1 MTLPIQLAAA
11 DSAPG
16 VALSLSSTQVLSAL
30 VLAGLLGM
38 IGQAVRA
45 IVGLKKM
52 NDDALSGGVSAS
64 DLFIAS
70 RLVTSEII
78 GFVVGVVTAFSLD
91 INQLVT
97 VTNFQLLLGIVA
109 AGYAGT
115 DVIEGFA
122 RRLGGIGGGA
132 TAPGAGSS
140 GTAPGAGSSGPTP
153 APGKPPPPSKPGN
166 HLQQNQLEAYQAARA
181 DGLSDVA
188 SQALVANMTGESLA
202 RPDDY
207 HYDVRHY
214 SQGIIQWDPTRA
226 AAIQKEFGQY
236 PRFMTVAQQTQA
248 AIWEIRTVSRFLPS
262 KTAIETE
269 TSAEAII
276 AVLVRNYEVP
286 ANPDEDIKI
295 RVAYLGSLSSLVE
308 RSALA

>member
-11 DSAPG
+11 DSAPSI
-16 VALSLSSTQVLSAL
+16 ALSLSSAQVLSAL

-52 NDDALSGGVSAS
+52 NDDALSGGVSAN

-97 VTNFQLLLGIVA
+97 VTSLQFLLGIVA

-115 DVIEGFA
+115 DIIEGFA

-140 GTAPGAGSSGPTP
+140 GTAG
-153 APGKPPPPSKPGN
+153 APGKPPAPSKPGN

-188 SQALVANMTGESLA
+188 SQALVANMTGKSLA

-207 HYDVRHY
+207 HYDVSHY
-214 SQGIIQWDPTRA
+214 SQGIVQWDPTRA
-226 AAIQKEFGQY
+226 AAIQKEFGQF
-236 PRFMTVAQQTQA
+236 PQFMSVTDQTRA

-286 ANPDEDIKI
+286 ANPDEDIKT
-295 RVAYLGSLSSLVE
+295 RVAYLASLASLVE

>member
-1 MTLPIQLAAA
+1 MTLPIQAVAADTATTLAA
-11 DSAPG
+11 P
-16 VALSLSSTQVLSAL
+16 LSSEQVLSAL

-91 INQLVT
+91 INKLVT
-97 VTNFQLLLGIVA
+97 VTNFQFLLGIVA

-115 DVIEGFA
+115 DIIEGFA
-122 RRLGGIGGGA
+122 RRLSGIGGGA
-132 TAPGAGSS
+132 NVPSAGAGT
-140 GTAPGAGSSGPTP
+140 GGGGASVP
-153 APGKPPPPSKPGN
+153 APPPPKPGSR
-166 HLQQNQLEAYQAARA
+166 LQQNQLEAYQAARA
-181 DGLSDVA
+181 DGLSDA
-188 SQALVANMTGESLA
+188 AALALVANMTGESLA

-207 HYDVRHY
+207 HYDVSHY
-214 SQGIIQWDPTRA
+214 SQGIVQWDPSRA
-226 AAIQKEFGQY
+226 AAIQREFGQY
-236 PRFMTVAQQTQA
+236 PRYMSVAEQTRA
-248 AIWEIRTVSRFLPS
+248 AIWEIRTVPRFLPS
-262 KTAIETE
+262 KTAIETD
-269 TSAEAII
+269 TSAAAIV

-286 ANPDEDIKI
+286 ANPDEDIKT
-295 RVAYLGSLSSLVE
+295 RVEYLASIGPLVD

>member
-11 DSAPG
+11 DGAPSI
-16 VALSLSSTQVLSAL
+16 ALSLSSAQVLSAL

-52 NDDALSGGVSAS
+52 NDDALSGGVSAN

-97 VTNFQLLLGIVA
+97 VTSLQFLLGIVA

-115 DVIEGFA
+115 DIIEGFA

-140 GTAPGAGSSGPTP
+140 GTAG

-207 HYDVRHY
+207 HYDVSHY
-214 SQGIIQWDPTRA
+214 SQGIVQWDPTRA
-226 AAIQKEFGQY
+226 AAI
-236 PRFMTVAQQTQA
+236 
-248 AIWEIRTVSRFLPS
+248 
-262 KTAIETE
+262 
-269 TSAEAII
+269 
-276 AVLVRNYEVP
+276 
-286 ANPDEDIKI
+286 
-295 RVAYLGSLSSLVE
+295 
-308 RSALA
+308 

>member
-11 DSAPG
+11 DSAPS
-16 VALSLSSTQVLSAL
+16 VALSLSSAQVLSAL

-52 NDDALSGGVSAS
+52 NDDALSGGVSAN

-97 VTNFQLLLGIVA
+97 VTSLQFLLGIVA

-115 DVIEGFA
+115 DIIEGFA

-140 GTAPGAGSSGPTP
+140 GTAG
-153 APGKPPPPSKPGN
+153 APGKPPAPSKPGN

-188 SQALVANMTGESLA
+188 SQALVANMTGKSLA

-207 HYDVRHY
+207 HYDVSHY
-214 SQGIIQWDPTRA
+214 SQGIVQWDPTRA
-226 AAIQKEFGQY
+226 AAIQKEFGQF
-236 PRFMTVAQQTQA
+236 PRFMSVTDQTRA

-286 ANPDEDIKI
+286 ANPDEDIKT
-295 RVAYLGSLSSLVE
+295 RVAYLASLASLVE

>member
-11 DSAPG
+11 DVAPSA
-16 VALSLSSTQVLSAL
+16 ALSLSSAQVLSAL

-52 NDDALSGGVSAS
+52 NDDALSGGVSAN

-97 VTNFQLLLGIVA
+97 VTSLQFLLGIVA

-115 DVIEGFA
+115 DIIEGFA
-122 RRLGGIGGGA
+122 RRLGGTGGGA

-140 GTAPGAGSSGPTP
+140 GTAG
-153 APGKPPPPSKPGN
+153 APGKPPPPFKPGN

-181 DGLSDVA
+181 DGLSEVA

-207 HYDVRHY
+207 HYDVSHY
-214 SQGIIQWDPTRA
+214 SQGIVQWDPTRA
-226 AAIQKEFGQY
+226 AAIQKEFGQF
-236 PRFMTVAQQTQA
+236 PRFMSVADQTRA

-286 ANPDEDIKI
+286 ANPDEDIKMQ
-295 RVAYLGSLSSLVE
+295 VAYLPSVASLVE